1 MFLREWY
8 WVSLTYEY
16 MIYLLWLEMAC
27 FSDLDRHVC
36 WKSLL
41 VVGMKGVMFGGNQL
55 LVFLLWPILFRNRLE
70 SWEAL
75 LLSMSGVWISW
86 TTMAIIILDENTLL
100 KSTRTKRVRNCFQI
114 GWKRQLFM
122 FCWARKMYKND
133 LVRYGNF
140 SYSSGVSILLA
151 IFAR

>member
-1 MFLREWY
+1 
-8 WVSLTYEY
+8 VSLTYEY

-70 SWEAL
+70 S
-75 LLSMSGVWISW
+75 
-86 TTMAIIILDENTLL
+86 
-100 KSTRTKRVRNCFQI
+100 
-114 GWKRQLFM
+114 
-122 FCWARKMYKND
+122 
-133 LVRYGNF
+133 
-140 SYSSGVSILLA
+140 
-151 IFAR
+151 